1 MKRLLLLITAILT
14 LGWVT
19 LSWAGVVITQ
29 QTVTDAINGHHTS
42 QRTLMIQGK
51 MQKTVMNR
59 QVILI
64 NLTNNTM
71 TLLDPDH
78 KTYLQMPFP
87 PKRMAAAM
95 QSVNGMA
102 PNLKKTGVSKTIAGY
117 RCYEY
122 KGAGSSAMGEYTV
135 SGCFA
140 PKAPGASEYDAFS
153 RALSRR
159 LRASSVATM
168 SHPDGI
174 PLTMVTTTKITN
186 FSMLGLNPQQA
197 QAMAQQMAG
206 RPPAK
211 STMITT
217 AIDMRDLPASTFE
230 IPSDYTKTSMPPMSG
245 SRMGGPLM
253 MAPPRGPAA
262 APTPYRGE

>member
-1 MKRLLLLITAILT
+1 MKRLLVLIAVILPAAT
-14 LGWVT
+14 VT
-19 LSWAGVVITQ
+19 PSWGGVVLTQ
-29 QTVTDAINGHHTS
+29 QTVSDTMTGHHAS
-42 QRTLMIQGK
+42 ERTLMIQGK
-51 MQKTVMNR
+51 VQKTVMNH

-64 NLTNNTM
+64 NLNNNTL
-71 TLLDPDH
+71 TLLDPDR

-87 PKRMAAAM
+87 PQRMAAAM
-95 QSVNGMA
+95 QSVSGLT
-102 PNLKKTGVSKTIAGY
+102 PNLKKTGASKTIAGY

-122 KGAGSSAMGEYTV
+122 KGAGSSAMGQYTV

-159 LRASSVATM
+159 LKESAVATM

-211 STMITT
+211 SEMITT
-217 AIDMRDLPASTFE
+217 AIDMRDLPASTFQ
-230 IPSDYTKTSMPPMSG
+230 IPSDYTKTSMPPMGG
-245 SRMGGPLM
+245 SMMGGPMM

-262 APTPYRGE
+262 AATPYRGE